1 MGQINWGRVLL
12 GGIVAGIIIDV
23 GEFVLYGVVLGP
35 EWRHAMAALG
45 RPLQETVGN
54 MVFYVLLGFPYGILA
69 VWLYAA
75 IRPRFGAGPTTAL
88 YAGFGVWL
96 LGYLLPTLVWVPM
109 ELFPG
114 RLVRIALLAGL
125 VEVLV
130 ATLAGAS
137 LYKEQAARAS

>member
-23 GEFVLYGVVLGP
+23 GEFVLHGVVLGT
-35 EWRHAMAALG
+35 EWRQAMEALG

-88 YAGFGVWL
+88 YAGFGVWV

-130 ATLAGAS
+130 ATLAGAW